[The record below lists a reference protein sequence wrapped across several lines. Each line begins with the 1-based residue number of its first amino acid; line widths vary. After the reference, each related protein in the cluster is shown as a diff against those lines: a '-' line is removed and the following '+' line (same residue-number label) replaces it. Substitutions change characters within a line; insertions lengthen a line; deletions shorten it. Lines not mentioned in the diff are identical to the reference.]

1 MIIMNGE
8 SIFLIVIVLIIIF
21 IIIITSRKGSEK
33 YVKKAHE
40 LEQQG
45 RHLDALDYFA
55 RDSLEQAANLVLRT
69 PEASQI
75 LVLRRLEKKFSP
87 QQIEKTFLRLAR
99 SNLKRNDPHAAA
111 SAFVLAKKPFA
122 AAKVFIDI
130 ASPEYIPAAV
140 QIIDKNISLI
150 HNRDQAIRNLARHA
164 YDNKKY
170 MEAAELLRTVGAD
183 EEANTVLIA
192 AATEM
197 RKQGLVEAAERY
209 MTTISKPF
217 VAINHYL
224 QEVQDNLQEGNIEK
238 MRRALTI
245 TKDITEKLPSEEK
258 KHLKE
263 DIDPLIKKITEY
275 DRLLKILDSAR
286 DILRKKNSYQAIVL
300 YDELLESL
308 GEEAPAPI
316 LAEAA
321 LANEEKDPQYA
332 SKLFQKAAQQAKSP
346 RAAESFKM
354 RAKKLEV
361 MAKGRFSQV
370 ETSTAEIFQAE
381 VEEFCSVCRMK
392 ITDPSTLIR
401 CPDCG
406 SPAHYS
412 HLAEWLKIRGV
423 CPICKKKVKILRPK
437 KVSF

>member
-1 MIIMNGE
+1 MNGE

-21 IIIITSRKGSEK
+21 IIIIASRKGSEK
-33 YVKKAHE
+33 NLKKAYE

-45 RHLDALDYFA
+45 RHLDALDYYA
-55 RDSLEQAANLVLRT
+55 RNSLEQAANLVLRT

-75 LVLRRLEKKFSP
+75 LVLRRLEKKFPP
-87 QQIEKTFLRLAR
+87 QQIERAFLRLAR
-99 SNLKRNDPHAAA
+99 SNMNRNEAHAAA

-130 ASPEYIPAAV
+130 GGLEYIPAAI
-140 QIIDKNISLI
+140 QIIDRNISII

-164 YDNKKY
+164 YNNKKY
-170 MEAAELLRTVGAD
+170 MEAAELLRTIGAD

-197 RKQGLVEAAERY
+197 RKQGFVEEAKRY
-209 MTTISKPF
+209 LTTIDKPII
-217 VAINHYL
+217 AIKHYL
-224 QEVQDNLQEGNIEK
+224 KEVHENLQEGNIEK

-258 KHLKE
+258 QHLKE
-263 DIDPLIKKITEY
+263 EFDPLTKTITEY

-286 DILRKKNSYQAIVL
+286 DILRKKNTNQAIAL

-308 GEEAPAPI
+308 GEEAPTPI

-321 LANEEKDPQYA
+321 LANEESNPQYA
-332 SKLFQKAAQQAKSP
+332 SELFQRAAQRAKSP

-354 RAKKLEV
+354 RAKKLEI
-361 MAKGRFSQV
+361 MTKGSFPFAKKTAV
-370 ETSTAEIFQAE
+370 EILETE

-392 ITDPSTLIR
+392 ISDPSTLIR
-401 CPDCG
+401 CPNCG

-423 CPICKKKVKILRPK
+423 CPICKKKVKIQRPT
-437 KVSF
+437 KVAF